1 MPSSSFLCFIH
12 IACSLS
18 YVKTDATTPNM
29 LGQQCWQLL
38 RPSWQCRVG
47 VPGENILQFFLYAI
61 LLVSSFTMLTFFLTV
76 PSQPVGPEANYIN
89 SSALLV
95 KWQPPLF
102 PNGNITKYIVKYD
115 LSDYSPWKEDL
126 NWCYRQIFTS
136 ELGKT
141 YEKDEEDN
149 GKNLDC
155 KNCNDM
161 RKRLYGSS

>member
-1 MPSSSFLCFIH
+1 M
-12 IACSLS
+12 
-18 YVKTDATTPNM
+18 
-29 LGQQCWQLL
+29 
-38 RPSWQCRVG
+38 G
-47 VPGENILQFFLYAI
+47 VPGESILQFFLYAI

-76 PSQPVGPEANYIN
+76 PSQPVSPEANYIN